1 MKREIDISW
10 RTSKL
15 VRTRKQKEQLS
26 SIPTTE
32 SQPQSFNLKAESI
45 KARLYL
51 KLSSQP
57 INREGKNKLIENYTN
72 RVSNLLGAVVRVN
85 VS

>member
-15 VRTRKQKEQLS
+15 IRTRKPKEQS
-26 SIPTTE
+26 PTTTITE
-32 SQPQSFNLKAESI
+32 PQPQTFNLKSESI

-57 INREGKNKLIENYTN
+57 INREGKNRLIDNYIN